1 MPEARPG
8 DLLSI
13 ALTVITAPPM
23 TFRMFK
29 LLTQLN
35 PKNTSK
41 LCWLLDGWCCCA
53 LPGNLICEK
62 LEIRKNVDKMRY
74 KRV

>member
-13 ALTVITAPPM
+13 ALTVITDPPM

-41 LCWLLDGWCCCA
+41 LCWLLDGA